1 MFLRLGKIRLFYRDY
16 LLANAKYLC
25 AEPAQLKGR
34 CFVYLPKRKQNQP
47 LFLMYRT
54 GFLAKAAF
62 ICNLFFLLCI
72 ILQRQQLAGKSE
84 TISLIAILGIILGM
98 GIFNPISN
106 ILNGA
111 VLLQRKPLFQWVPK
125 WLALVNFCFLLFQIT
140 YILRIW
146 T

>member
-1 MFLRLGKIRLFYRDY
+1 MH
-16 LLANAKYLC
+16 
-25 AEPAQLKGR
+25 
-34 CFVYLPKRKQNQP
+34 
-47 LFLMYRT
+47 RT
-54 GFLAKAAF
+54 GFLAKTAF

-72 ILQRQQLAGKSE
+72 YLQRQEGSVGESE
-84 TISLIAILGIILGM
+84 LVSMVAILGIILGM

-111 VLLQRKPLFQWVPK
+111 LLMQRKPLFHWVPR
-125 WLALVNFCFLLFQIT
+125 WLVIVNFCFLLFQIT